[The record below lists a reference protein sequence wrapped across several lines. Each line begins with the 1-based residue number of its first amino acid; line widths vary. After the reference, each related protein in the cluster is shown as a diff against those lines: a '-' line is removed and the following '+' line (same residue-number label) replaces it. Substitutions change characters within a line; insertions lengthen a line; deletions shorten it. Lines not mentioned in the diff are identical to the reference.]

1 MNKLEKFEELGE
13 KRMNE
18 AIKKIR
24 LIGNL
29 ANRNNYDYTEEH
41 VKEIITTLEN
51 ELSLLKNKFKNN
63 EDNEVSFKFK
73 RKNNRGEK

>member
-1 MNKLEKFEELGE
+1 MSKMDKFEELGE

-29 ANRNNYDYTEEH
+29 ANKNNYEYTEDH
-41 VKEIITTLEN
+41 VKEIISTLEN
-51 ELSLLKNKFKNN
+51 EISLLKNKFKKN
-63 EDNEVSFKFK
+63 EDIQVDFKFK
-73 RKNNRGEK
+73 SK